1 MTAAALAEAALHLL
15 MAAGHGQLRLNTEV
29 MPLLF

>member
-1 MTAAALAEAALHLL
+1 MTAAALAETALYLL
-15 MAAGHGQLRLNTEV
+15 VAAGHGQPRLNTEV